1 MEPNIFSPKI
11 TGKNED
17 KLSIFFNATARNVL
31 IVFFGL
37 LPIFFVPSVQVSE
50 LGFSKIS
57 LIVFG
62 IFAATVFG
70 VLAIL
75 RKGKLS
81 VTLLLP
87 LLFFTSFSIIAIASA
102 FLSGD
107 KFDSLFGKGLDI
119 GSAGFFVFL
128 LLIMIVSHLFINAK
142 KSINRLYSFLLGS
155 VFLLQIFHS
164 VRLFAGSDFLS
175 FGSIFAANTSSL
187 VGSLND
193 LAILSGLAI
202 LLVFVQIHN
211 LLRTKIGLVFSS
223 FLIFNSLLLLSV
235 VNFYAV
241 WIVVGFGGLL
251 AILYSITKDT
261 WFKADEEIAK
271 PVSKMS
277 LILIGIVC
285 LFSAAFVINGEY
297 FSGIINKVSGINYIE
312 IRPSFES
319 TVDITKNI
327 YKENVLLGTGPNRFE
342 DAWRQYKSPVINE
355 TIFWNTNFSSGSSY
369 VMTVFATTGIAG
381 GVLFIL
387 FLVSLLHLGYRGIF
401 ATEAMDEGWRTI
413 TIVSFVA
420 ALYLWLLTVIY
431 VPGATVLILTALA
444 TGVFMASYI
453 SNKNLEGVVLDV
465 SKNKKYGLLLI
476 TGSLIVVLLFTGVV
490 TSVIKQ
496 FTANINYIKTVN
508 TFNANANFDETE
520 AGLLKSQN
528 LSQNDLFVSD
538 RARLRLLEI
547 SRLGNVEVTDEVRTR
562 YNQMLSEGIELANQA
577 ITLDDLNPDNYIL
590 LSNFL
595 ALLNPADFEGVTERN
610 EAILAKAMELDPV
623 NPVYYLLLA
632 QHKARLGQLDETRK
646 NLLKAVELKRNYTD
660 ALYLLSQLDIEEG
673 NIESALKFTRSIIT
687 LEPNNPTRHFQLG
700 LLLAA
705 NKDLEE
711 AAVTLE
717 RVIDMSPD
725 YANARYF
732 LALTYL
738 DLGRQADALDQLR
751 IVLKTNPD
759 NELVKTIIAQVEAGE
774 YVRPENSFGI
784 PVKDNQV
791 VNQDNGVVTTTE
803 SVDSELVTPVNRQS
817 NVSDGGESVDVIES
831 VNSPVV
837 DENKEL
843 E

>member
-11 TGKNED
+11 PGKNED
-17 KLSIFFNATARNVL
+17 KLSNFFISIARNIL

-37 LPIFFVPSVQVSE
+37 VPIFFIPNIQVSE
-50 LGFSKIS
+50 LGFSKVS
-57 LIVFG
+57 LIIFG
-62 IFAATVFG
+62 LFAATVFG

-75 RKGKLS
+75 RKGKLAL
-81 VTLLLP
+81 TFLLP
-87 LLFFTSFSIIAIASA
+87 LLFFASFLAIALASA

-119 GSAGFFVFL
+119 GSAGFFMVL
-128 LLIMIVSHLFINAK
+128 LMIMFVSLLFINAK
-142 KSINRLYSFLLGS
+142 KSINRLYGFLLGS
-155 VFLLQIFHS
+155 VFLLQVFHS
-164 VRLFAGSDFLS
+164 VRLFVSSEFLS
-175 FGSIFAANTSSL
+175 FGTVFTANTSSPI
-187 VGSLND
+187 GSLND
-193 LAILSGLAI
+193 LAILSGLSI
-202 LLVFVQIHN
+202 MLVFVQIHN
-211 LLRTKIGLVFSS
+211 LSRTRIGSVLSIL
-223 FLIFNSLLLLSV
+223 LILNSLLLLAV
-235 VNFYAV
+235 INFYSV
-241 WIVVGFGGLL
+241 WIIVGFGGLL

-261 WFKADEEIAK
+261 WFKSDEENTK
-271 PVSKMS
+271 PVSKLS
-277 LILIGIVC
+277 LGLIGLVC

-297 FSGIINKVSGINYIE
+297 FSGVINKISGINYIE

-319 TVDITKNI
+319 TVDITKDI
-327 YKENVLLGTGPNRFE
+327 YKDNILLGVGPNRFE
-342 DAWRQYKSPVINE
+342 DAWRQYKNPIINE

-369 VMTVFATTGIAG
+369 VMTIFATTGIAG
-381 GVLFIL
+381 GVLFVL
-387 FLVSLLHLGYRGIF
+387 FLISFLHLGYRSVF
-401 ATEAMDEGWRTI
+401 ATEAIDDNWRMI
-413 TIVSFVA
+413 TIISFVA
-420 ALYLWLLTVIY
+420 ALYLWLLSLIY
-431 VPGATVLILTALA
+431 VPGATVLMLTALA
-444 TGVFMASYI
+444 TGVFMTSYI
-453 SNKNLEGVVLDV
+453 SNKKLEGVVLDV

-476 TGSLIVVLLFTGVV
+476 TGSLVIVLLFTGAV

-508 TFNANANFDETE
+508 AFNAKLNFDEAE
-520 AGLLKSQN
+520 VGLLKSQN

-538 RARLRLLEI
+538 RARLRLVEI
-547 SRLGNVEVTDEVRTR
+547 SRLGSVEVTEEVQTR

-577 ITLDDLNPDNYIL
+577 ISLDNLNPDNYVL
-590 LSNFL
+590 LSSFL
-595 ALLNPADFEGVTERN
+595 ALLNPANFEGVTERN
-610 EAILAKAMELDPV
+610 EALLIKAMELDPV

-646 NLLKAVELKRNYTD
+646 NLLKAVELKKNYTD

-711 AAVTLE
+711 AAITFE

-791 VNQDNGVVTTTE
+791 VNQDNGIVTTTE
-803 SVDSELVTPVNRQS
+803 SIDSELVTPVNRQTDANDENGS
-817 NVSDGGESVDVIES
+817 IDVVESVD
-831 VNSPVV
+831 SPVV